1 MADTVS
7 EGNGRHEFFM
17 GFGSVGV
24 HNLFALLEV
33 SEVTV
38 FHKKEDQFRVGEGAN
53 VTSKRCEMSRLMRF
67 LNRVHFLGR

>member
-1 MADTVS
+1 MESRVADTVS

-24 HNLFALLEV
+24 HDLFILLEV

-38 FHKKEDQFRVGEGAN
+38 FHKKKD
-53 VTSKRCEMSRLMRF
+53 RF
-67 LNRVHFLGR
+67 LSAQV

>member
-1 MADTVS
+1 MESRVADTVS

-24 HNLFALLEV
+24 HNLFILLEV

-38 FHKKEDQFRVGEGAN
+38 FHGKEDQFLSALVSFTILICCFC
-53 VTSKRCEMSRLMRF
+53 V
-67 LNRVHFLGR
+67 

>member
-24 HNLFALLEV
+24 HNLLLQMEV
-33 SEVTV
+33 SEATV
-38 FHKKEDQFRVGEGAN
+38 FHKKEAQFRVGEGAN
-53 VTSKRCEMSRLMRF
+53 VTSQRCKMSRLMWF
-67 LNRVHFLGR
+67 PNGVH

>member
-1 MADTVS
+1 MDDTVS

-24 HNLFALLEV
+24 HNLFLLLEV

-38 FHKKEDQFRVGEGAN
+38 FHKKEDRFRVGEGAN
-53 VTSKRCEMSRLMRF
+53 VTSQRRKMSRLMWF
-67 LNRVHFLGR
+67 SNCVH